1 MTLIN
6 RTCLCG
12 CGRVF
17 RVMPGNKTNWFFG
30 SSHAEMVRHRDDK
43 LGELARSH
51 LAYLRNYRNVA
62 GARAI
67 AKARRSEIIPTETDV
82 EEYVVIDADHN

>member
-1 MTLIN
+1 MRIKH
-6 RTCLCG
+6 
-12 CGRVF
+12 RV
-17 RVMPGNKTNWFFG
+17 RPLK
-30 SSHAEMVRHRDDK
+30 K
-43 LGELARSH
+43 